1 MPSHATRWQQ
11 FQRLHKRLWLISSE
25 NESSHRGGVE
35 SGLAAELMTSG
46 PARVLS
52 PRPHTAAESSN
63 VRIKKSALM
72 SSSRDLYVCSC
83 LPGTF
88 YLGPVEEKV
97 ESLLRERNNVLSI
110 CHFRFTWPKDAFP
123 SCIVNKVWN
132 SLTST
137 CRQAILW
144 SYHRPR
150 ESSWDPNAQY
160 QLLGRPDWTQNI
172 FSALTS
178 PTSWTYRE

>member
-1 MPSHATRWQQ
+1 M
-11 FQRLHKRLWLISSE
+11 
-25 NESSHRGGVE
+25 E

-88 YLGPVEEKV
+88 YLGPVEEKI

-123 SCIVNKVWN
+123 SRIVNKVWN
-132 SLTST
+132 SLTSM
-137 CRQAILW
+137 CRQADRTTDPESPRGIPTHRRLQPVGPTENNSTPQPLKMVPLDVKELW
-144 SYHRPR
+144 LCCRTTQCFKNA
-150 ESSWDPNAQY
+150 SSG
-160 QLLGRPDWTQNI
+160 LVTGGG
-172 FSALTS
+172 
-178 PTSWTYRE
+178 EE

>member
-1 MPSHATRWQQ
+1 MQPDDSSSNDSINACGWFPLRTRVHTEVEWKVVWLQSWWPLA
-11 FQRLHKRLWLISSE
+11 QREYFLLDLTR
-25 NESSHRGGVE
+25 
-35 SGLAAELMTSG
+35 
-46 PARVLS
+46 
-52 PRPHTAAESSN
+52 AAESSN

-72 SSSRDLYVCSC
+72 PSSRDLYVCSC

-123 SCIVNKVWN
+123 SRIVNKVWN
-132 SLTST
+132 SLTSM

-144 SYHRPR
+144 SYHQPR

-160 QLLGRPDWTQNI
+160 QLLERPDWTHNI

-178 PTSWTYRE
+178 PHSWTYRE